1 MAVISNRVV
10 LRNNEGTAV
19 IHLSANASLTI
30 EGNTGVSD
38 VATVGE
44 VVQSAKVS
52 QIWFGTGPANS
63 FWSITSGNTV
73 TTVGGGSGH
82 INFAGHGASIPLEPG
97 ETLDVTLTNATDG
110 QGFIMIELKK
120 KSVAE

>member
-10 LRNNEGTAV
+10 LRNNEGSAV

-30 EGNTGVSD
+30 EGNTGVS
-38 VATVGE
+38 AISSVGE
-44 VVQSAKVS
+44 VVESAKIS

-63 FWSITSGNTV
+63 FWTITSGNTV

-82 INFAGHGASIPLEPG
+82 LNFAGMGTLIPLEPG
-97 ETLDVTLTNATDG
+97 NTLDVTLTNATDG